1 VIGLLTRKL
10 DFHFTGF
17 DWDNGSPDPDIGS
30 DTFSARLTGQ
40 GDAPQV
46 ASHLHYHGRRWG
58 VAVRQRQT
66 TDRDRRLESLT
77 GFSGCEVGA
86 LCAAFREVPVSGI
99 CGVIDTKRE
108 TVIWWCTDQHR
119 LQVIELSK
127 EQWCDGALIVLLR
140 VVCPLGASTQTATVP

>member
-1 VIGLLTRKL
+1 MKFACTCL
-10 DFHFTGF
+10 
-17 DWDNGSPDPDIGS
+17 
-30 DTFSARLTGQ
+30 
-40 GDAPQV
+40 
-46 ASHLHYHGRRWG
+46 
-58 VAVRQRQT
+58 T
-66 TDRDRRLESLT
+66 TDRDRRLESLR
-77 GFSGCEVGA
+77 GFSGSEVGA

>member
-1 VIGLLTRKL
+1 MKFACTCL
-10 DFHFTGF
+10 
-17 DWDNGSPDPDIGS
+17 
-30 DTFSARLTGQ
+30 
-40 GDAPQV
+40 
-46 ASHLHYHGRRWG
+46 
-58 VAVRQRQT
+58 T
-66 TDRDRRLESLT
+66 TDRDRRLESLR
-77 GFSGCEVGA
+77 GFSGSEVGA

-108 TVIWWCTDQHR
+108 TVIWWCVDQHR